1 MSLQNLLKIRQ
12 LDEHV
17 TDAAQLGRLLGAA
30 ERGIVDAQQDS
41 ISLETRFDA
50 AYRSIMQ
57 ISMAA
62 LWANGFRPS
71 KSAPGHHMT
80 MIQSLC
86 HSVAL
91 SNDRMLVLDTF
102 RVKRHGLNYSG
113 EDVDETSVEAC
124 TDAAGDLLRH
134 VKAWLVENKPE
145 LIA

>member
-1 MSLQNLLKIRQ
+1 MSLQNLLKIGQ

-30 ERGIVDAQQDS
+30 ERGIADAQQES

-80 MIQSLC
+80 MIQTLC

-91 SNDRMLVLDTF
+91 SNNQMLVLDTF

-113 EDVDETSVEAC
+113 EYVDEASVEAC
-124 TDAAGDLLRH
+124 TDAADGLLRH
-134 VKAWLVENKPE
+134 VRSWLAENRPE
-145 LIA
+145 LN